1 MASMRI
7 ASLNLNKRLGN
18 ASARLR
24 ALEWLRTNEISL
36 VLTQE
41 PYRNCD
47 KPPSLD
53 GFRPLVGNHQVFAWI
68 AESLEPPPSVSV
80 RAWWQRLELGY
91 LVVHNVYLDP
101 YSRRSRGDQLE
112 ELHDHVRAEPGQ
124 PMLIVGDFNLAPRPE
139 DGCFDGKAS
148 RFNSDVDRGP
158 FRRLLVD
165 VRLQDLTSAASG
177 VQYSIV
183 RERRGKRIEFRCD
196 LALASD
202 YIAPTITANYHH
214 DTRAGALPFTDH
226 SALVLNLPVTPPS
239 LDEHWL
245 WPTAQSTDA
254 APGSLY
260 QPHKTAMARS
270 RPSPFARSI
279 EQSYRRNGVRS
290 VLDYGCGRGADV
302 EFYRRIGLV
311 ADGYDPHPS
320 FGWHAQPRGTYD
332 LITVIFVLNVLP
344 DPWQRFKVL
353 RNASGHLADD
363 GSMLVVCRSPSSIER
378 IARSRRWPRHNDGY
392 WSSERKGT
400 FQRGISSQELLLM
413 AGRIGLVPR
422 REGGERRDTTQ
433 LLFTRAI
440 GDSSTGTASAAT
452 RRGLPEPV
460 GAASRRC

>member
-1 MASMRI
+1 MRI
-7 ASLNLNKRLGN
+7 ASLNMNKRLGN
-18 ASARLR
+18 ASARPQV
-24 ALEWLRTNEISL
+24 LEWLRNHEINL

-41 PYRNCD
+41 PCRNLD

-53 GFRPLVGNHQVFAWI
+53 GYRPVGGSHQVFAWI
-68 AESLEPPPSVSV
+68 AESFEPLPSVSV
-80 RAWWQRLELGY
+80 RSWWQRLEVGY

-101 YSRRSRGDQLE
+101 YSRRRRGDQLE
-112 ELHDHVRAEPGQ
+112 ELRDHMTAEPER
-124 PMLIVGDFNLAPRPE
+124 PVLIVGDFNLAPRPE

-148 RFNSDVDRGP
+148 KFNSDVDRGP

-165 VRLQDLTSAASG
+165 VGLQDLTSAASG
-177 VQYSIV
+177 IQYTIV
-183 RERRGKRIEFRCD
+183 RKHQGKRIEFRCD

-214 DTRAGALPFTDH
+214 DTRTGARPFTDH
-226 SALVLNLPVTPPS
+226 SAIVLNLPVTPPS
-239 LDEHWL
+239 RHEHRL
-245 WPTAQSTDA
+245 WPAEQSMEA
-254 APGSLY
+254 ALGSRY

-279 EQSYRRNGVRS
+279 EKSCRQEGVRS

-344 DPWQRFKVL
+344 DPWQRVKVL
-353 RNASGHLADD
+353 RNASEHLAQN
-363 GSMLVVCRSPSSIER
+363 GSMLVVCRSPSSIEH
-378 IARSRRWPRHNDGY
+378 IAGSRRWPRHNDGY

-413 AGRIGLVPR
+413 AGRMGLVPR
-422 REGGERRDTTQ
+422 REGSERRDTTQ
-433 LLFTRAI
+433 LLFARAT
-440 GDSSTGTASAAT
+440 GDSGPGTGSAAAT
-452 RRGLPEPV
+452 GRGFPEPV